1 MARID
6 HLDLK
11 IVSELSKNG
20 RVSISELANE
30 TGVTRQTIANRLKRL
45 HDEDIIRVAG
55 GLNLVKLGYDM
66 ATVRLEVRGEEA
78 GGKLMK
84 LMQCCPRVL
93 TIFGSQGKEDL
104 QVSMWGESQKSID
117 STIESFR
124 DFQGVTVVSAHYL
137 GKPIH
142 GSVSFTM
149 DPQDSTISPCGK
161 DCSRCLSYANSD
173 CPGCPDTSHYRNPAI
188 KKPARRM
195 RNFWY

>member
-20 RVSISELANE
+20 RVSVSELANE

-45 HDEDIIRVAG
+45 HDEEIIRVAG
-55 GLNLVKLGYDM
+55 GLNLVKLGYEM
-66 ATVRLEVRGEEA
+66 ANVGLEVRGEEA
-78 GGKLMK
+78 EGELIKF
-84 LMQCCPRVL
+84 MQCCPRVL
-93 TIFGSQGKEDL
+93 TIFGGTGKEDL

-117 STIESFR
+117 STIDSFR
-124 DFQGVTVVSAHYL
+124 DFQGVTVVDTHYL

-149 DPQDSTISPCGK
+149 DPKDSTISPCGK

-173 CPGCPDTSHYRNPAI
+173 CPGCPDTSHYRNPSI
-188 KKPARRM
+188 KKPAKRM

>member
-20 RVSISELANE
+20 RASVSELAIE

-45 HDEDIIRVAG
+45 HDDEIIRVVG
-55 GLNLVKLGYDM
+55 GLNLVKLGYEM
-66 ATVRLEVRGEEA
+66 ATVGLEVRGEKVGEE
-78 GGKLMK
+78 LMK
-84 LMQCCPRVL
+84 LMQGCPRVL
-93 TIFGSQGKEDL
+93 TIFEADGKENL
-104 QVSMWGESQKSID
+104 KVSMWGESPGSID
-117 STIESFR
+117 ATVESFN
-124 DFQGVTVVSAHYL
+124 DFQGVTVVSTHYL

-149 DPQDSTISPCGK
+149 DPKDITISPCGK
-161 DCSRCLSYANSD
+161 DCSKCLSYSNSE
-173 CPGCPDTSHYRNPAI
+173 CPGCPDTSHYRNPEI

>member
-11 IVSELSKNG
+11 IVSELRKNG
-20 RVSISELANE
+20 RASISEIANE
-30 TGVTRQTIANRLKRL
+30 TGVTRQTIATRLKRL
-45 HDEDIIRVAG
+45 YDEDYLSVAG
-55 GLNLVKLGYDM
+55 GLNLVKLGYEM
-66 ATVRLEVRGEEA
+66 ATVGLEVRGEEA
-78 GGKLMK
+78 GKEITK
-84 LMQCCPRVL
+84 LMQVCPRVL
-93 TIFGSQGKEDL
+93 TIFKGKGKEDL
-104 QVSMWGESQKSID
+104 QVSMWGESQSSID
-117 STIESFR
+117 STIDSFR
-124 DFQGVTVVSAHYL
+124 DFQGVTVANTHYL

-149 DPQDSTISPCGK
+149 DPKDSTISPCGK

-188 KKPARRM
+188 KKPAKRM

>member
-20 RVSISELANE
+20 RGSISELSNE

-45 HDEDIIRVAG
+45 HDEEIIRVAG

-66 ATVRLEVRGEEA
+66 ATVGLEVRGEQAE
-78 GGKLMK
+78 GELMK
-84 LMQCCPRVL
+84 LMQSCPRVL
-93 TIFGSQGKEDL
+93 TIFKAQGKEDL

-124 DFQGVTVVSAHYL
+124 DFQGVNVVSTHYL
-137 GKPIH
+137 GTPIH

-149 DPQDSTISPCGK
+149 DPQDSTVSPCGK
-161 DCSRCLSYANSD
+161 DCSKCLSYANSK
-173 CPGCPDTSHYRNPAI
+173 CPGCPDTSHYRNPSI
-188 KKPARRM
+188 KKPAKRM

>member
-30 TGVTRQTIANRLKRL
+30 TGITRQTIANRMKRL
-45 HDEDIIRVAG
+45 HNEDIIRVAG
-55 GLNLVKLGYDM
+55 GLSLVKLGYEM
-66 ATVRLEVRGEEA
+66 ATVGMEVRGEEVE
-78 GGKLMK
+78 GELMK

-93 TIFGSQGKEDL
+93 TIFRAGRKEDL
-104 QVSMWGESQKSID
+104 QISMWGENQKSID
-117 STIESFR
+117 STIESFN
-124 DFQGVTVVSAHYL
+124 DFQGVTVASTHYL

-142 GSVSFTM
+142 GSISFTM
-149 DPQDSTISPCGK
+149 DPKDSTISPCGK
-161 DCSRCLSYANSD
+161 DCSKCLSYSKLE
-173 CPGCPDTSHYRNPAI
+173 CPGCPDTSHYRNPEI

-195 RNFWY
+195 RDFWY

>member
-20 RVSISELANE
+20 RASVSELAIE

-45 HDEDIIRVAG
+45 HDDEIIRVVG
-55 GLNLVKLGYDM
+55 GLNLVKLGYEM
-66 ATVRLEVRGEEA
+66 ASVGLEVRGEKVGEE
-78 GGKLMK
+78 LMK
-84 LMQCCPRVL
+84 LMQ
-93 TIFGSQGKEDL
+93 GSSDAT
-104 QVSMWGESQKSID
+104 V
-117 STIESFR
+117 ESFN
-124 DFQGVTVVSAHYL
+124 DFQGVTVVSTHYL

-149 DPQDSTISPCGK
+149 DPKDITISPCGK
-161 DCSRCLSYANSD
+161 DCSKCLSYSNSE
-173 CPGCPDTSHYRNPAI
+173 CPGCPDTSHYRNPEI

>member
-45 HDEDIIRVAG
+45 HDEEIIRVAG

-66 ATVRLEVRGEEA
+66 ATVGLEVRGDEA
-78 GGKLMK
+78 GGELMK

-93 TIFGSQGKEDL
+93 TIFKAQGKEDL

-117 STIESFR
+117 ATINSFR
-124 DFQGVTVVSAHYL
+124 DFQGVTVVSTHYL
-137 GKPIH
+137 GTPIH
-142 GSVSFTM
+142 GSVSITM

-161 DCSRCLSYANSD
+161 DCSKCLSYANSD
-173 CPGCPDTSHYRNPAI
+173 CPGCPDTSHYQNPEI
-188 KKPARRM
+188 KKPAKRM

>member
-11 IVSELSKNG
+11 IISELRKNG
-20 RVSISELANE
+20 RASISEMANE
-30 TGVTRQTIANRLKRL
+30 TGVTRQTIATRLKRL
-45 HDEDIIRVAG
+45 YDEDILRVAG
-55 GLNLVKLGYDM
+55 GLNLVKLGYEM
-66 ATVRLEVRGEEA
+66 ATVGLEVRSEEV
-78 GGKLMK
+78 GDEVVK

-93 TIFGSQGKEDL
+93 TIYRSQGKEDL

-117 STIESFR
+117 ATIESFR
-124 DFQGVTVVSAHYL
+124 DFQGVTVVSTHYL

-142 GSVSFTM
+142 GSVSFAM
-149 DPQDSTISPCGK
+149 EPKDSTVAPCGK

-173 CPGCPDTSHYRNPAI
+173 CPGCPDTSNYRNPAI